1 MRKPVVLFAGFMNSF
16 LGTSLG
22 YSAGIIHLGLL
33 EKYKEFPKE
42 VSWAGALFTS
52 FFSLAGIGQSMM
64 FSGTVVVTG
73 YYFIDNPSLATGII
87 ATGAGIGV
95 TVYPL
100 FTEFLIQTYGI
111 NGTFLLL
118 SAVNLQTCVFTMC
131 IKTTELEKK
140 RKGERS
146 ETISEQLKWILQ
158 EFKRIISNSAFCC
171 FCVSILCWSI
181 SINTSVLYLPEY
193 YVSTGST
200 QAQAA
205 TFMSIYGI
213 TGCLSRILTGLAAT
227 DFNVDG
233 KILYMG
239 CFLILGLSTI
249 FLPLIGTSFPGKVFY
264 SVMLGLYS
272 SGVWSL
278 LSPITIEIIG
288 IKQMS
293 TAFGMEMLTCGIGF
307 LIGPVIGDGVKRGKG
322 GYSILFIISGILYIM
337 AAVFEMLMIPRMN
350 RPAFYHA
357 RQDETKFI
365 EMEEKIKRNKLI
377 ENPSKKESLWG
388 SFDDIEP
395 QEQLHLNDGINC

>member
-1 MRKPVVLFAGFMNSF
+1 MIVYNLYVNNWEPSV
-16 LGTSLG
+16 
-22 YSAGIIHLGLL
+22 
-33 EKYKEFPKE
+33 PQ
-42 VSWAGALFTS
+42 
-52 FFSLAGIGQSMM
+52 GIGQSMTY
-64 FSGTVVVTG
+64 SGTVVVTG

-111 NGTFLLL
+111 SGSFLLL
-118 SAVNLQTCVFTMC
+118 SAVSLQSCVFTMC
-131 IKTTELEKK
+131 VKTTELEKK

-146 ETISEQLKWILQ
+146 ETVTKQLKWVLL
-158 EFKRIISNSAFCC
+158 EFQRIISNSAFC
-171 FCVSILCWSI
+171 FYCVSILCWSI

-200 QAQAA
+200 QTQAA

-239 CFLILGLSTI
+239 CFFILGLSTI
-249 FLPLIGTSFPGKVFY
+249 FLPVLGTFFSGKVFY
-264 SVMLGLYS
+264 SVILGLYS

-278 LSPITIEIIG
+278 LSPITIEMIG
-288 IKQMS
+288 IKQLS

-307 LIGPVIGDGVKRGKG
+307 LIGPVIGDRIKEGRG
-322 GYSILFIISGILYIM
+322 GYSILFIISGILYMM
-337 AAVFEMLMIPRMN
+337 AAVFEMFMILRMKGS
-350 RPAFYHA
+350 AFQHA
-357 RQDETKFI
+357 RQEETNCI
-365 EMEEKIKRNKLI
+365 EVEEKTKKDELI
-377 ENPSKKESLWG
+377 EKSSKSESLLG
-388 SFDDIEP
+388 SSDDTNLE
-395 QEQLHLNDGINC
+395 EQQHLNDGDTC